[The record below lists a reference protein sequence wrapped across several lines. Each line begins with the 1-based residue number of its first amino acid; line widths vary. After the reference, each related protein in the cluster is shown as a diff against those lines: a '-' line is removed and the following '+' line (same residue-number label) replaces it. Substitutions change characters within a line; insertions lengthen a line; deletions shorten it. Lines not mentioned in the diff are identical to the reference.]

1 MASNHLIVTSDD
13 VIDVI
18 GIIQDRVSTRS
29 KKAFAAM
36 N

>member
-1 MASNHLIVTSDD
+1 MASSHLSVTGDD

-18 GIIQDRVSTRS
+18 GMIQDRAGTRS